1 MSEIEL
7 RVNATQGTGV
17 RVGQTV
23 HRNQIV
29 GQKADGSGQP
39 YFCPIDGRVLK
50 IDFDGENHEFIITI
64 LPD

>member
-17 RVGQTV
+17 RVGETV
-23 HRNQIV
+23 HKNQIV
-29 GQKADGSGQP
+29 GQKADDSGQP
-39 YFCPIDGRVLK
+39 YFCPIDGRVTK